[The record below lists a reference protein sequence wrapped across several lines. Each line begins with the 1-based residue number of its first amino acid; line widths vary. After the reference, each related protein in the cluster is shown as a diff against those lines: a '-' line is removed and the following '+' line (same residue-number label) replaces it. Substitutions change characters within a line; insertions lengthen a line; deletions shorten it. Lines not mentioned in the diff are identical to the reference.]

1 MLRKCL
7 SDTND
12 SDNVELLTSV
22 ILDVDESVGNLEKD
36 DEVLSLLK
44 HDLDVANP
52 SDSDIE
58 EVVNEGRTDS
68 DVEEVVNEGRT
79 GS

>member
-1 MLRKCL
+1 MLRKWL

-12 SDNVELLTSV
+12 SANVELLTSV
-22 ILDVDESVGNLEKD
+22 NFDVDESVDNLETD

-52 SDSDIE
+52 SES
-58 EVVNEGRTDS
+58 S
-68 DVEEVVNEGRT
+68 
-79 GS
+79 